1 MQQEFAIE
9 TRDLCYSFSRSGFAV
24 DHINLQVPLGSIY
37 GFLGPNGAGKTTT
50 MRLLCG
56 MLPGKFD
63 NIFLLGQRL
72 DQAMPGIFADVG
84 TLIETPSLYL
94 NLTAFDNLKVI
105 CTLRGLPHDSIGPI
119 LETVGLGHTLKKTVK
134 AFSLG
139 MKQRL
144 GIALAMLHQPK
155 LMLLDEPVNGL
166 DPAGIVE
173 VRELLIR
180 LKNEHGI
187 TIFISS
193 HLLSEIEKTC
203 DHIGIIHKGKLM
215 FQGSMDSLKGNPG
228 MSKEVQ
234 FQVDDAF
241 AAVKKI
247 ESVFPGV
254 KVLNGQQVQ
263 LNISDDMPV
272 SEINKKLVEMGIPVG
287 GIEVKKGLEEWFMNI
302 TTSKENNS

>member
-1 MQQEFAIE
+1 
-9 TRDLCYSFSRSGFAV
+9 
-24 DHINLQVPLGSIY
+24 
-37 GFLGPNGAGKTTT
+37 
-50 MRLLCG
+50 
-56 MLPGKFD
+56 
-63 NIFLLGQRL
+63 
-72 DQAMPGIFADVG
+72 
-84 TLIETPSLYL
+84 
-94 NLTAFDNLKVI
+94 
-105 CTLRGLPHDSIGPI
+105 
-119 LETVGLGHTLKKTVK
+119 
-134 AFSLG
+134 
-139 MKQRL
+139 
-144 GIALAMLHQPK
+144 
-155 LMLLDEPVNGL
+155 VNGL
-166 DPAGIVE
+166 DPTGIVE

-263 LNISDDMPV
+263 LNIS
-272 SEINKKLVEMGIPVG
+272 EG
-287 GIEVKKGLEEWFMNI
+287 
-302 TTSKENNS
+302 

>member
-1 MQQEFAIE
+1 MLQEFAIE
-9 TRDLCYSFSRSGFAV
+9 TRDLCYSFPRSGFAV

-56 MLPGKFD
+56 MLPGKYD

-72 DQAMPGIFADVG
+72 DQSMPGIFTDVG

-94 NLTAFDNLKVI
+94 NLTAHDNLKVI
-105 CTLRGLPHDSIGPI
+105 CTLRGLPFTHINPV
-119 LETVGLGHTLKKTVK
+119 LETVGLADTRGKTVK

-144 GIALAMLHQPK
+144 GIAMAMLHKPK
-155 LMLLDEPVNGL
+155 LLLLDEPVNGL
-166 DPAGIVE
+166 DPAGIIE
-173 VRELLIR
+173 IRELLIR
-180 LKNEHGI
+180 LKKENGI

-203 DHIGIIHKGKLM
+203 DHIGIIHKGKLK
-215 FQGSMDSLKGNPG
+215 FQGSMDTLKGNPG

-234 FQVDDAF
+234 FRVADAF

-247 ESVFPGV
+247 EPIFPGV
-254 KVLNGQQVQ
+254 KAINAQSFQM
-263 LNISDDMPV
+263 NIEDEMPV
-272 SEINKKLVEMGIPVG
+272 AEVNRKLVEMDIPVE

-302 TTSKENNS
+302 TR

>member
-9 TRDLCYSFSRSGFAV
+9 TRELCYAFPRSGFAV
-24 DHINLQVPLGSIY
+24 DHINLQVPQGSIY

-50 MRLLCG
+50 MRMLCG
-56 MLPGKFD
+56 MLPGKYD

-72 DQAMPGIFADVG
+72 DQSMPGIFTDVG

-94 NLTAFDNLKVI
+94 NLTAYDNLKVI
-105 CTLRGLPHDSIGPI
+105 CTLRGLPFHHIDPV
-119 LETVGLGHTLKKTVK
+119 LESVGLANTVSKTVK

-144 GIALAMLHQPK
+144 GIAMAILHKPK
-155 LMLLDEPVNGL
+155 LLLLDEPVNGL

-173 VRELLIR
+173 IRELLIR
-180 LKNEHGI
+180 LKNEQGV

-203 DHIGIIHKGKLM
+203 DHIGIIHKGKLK
-215 FQGSMDSLKGNPG
+215 FQGSMDLLKGDPG

-234 FQVDDAF
+234 FRVADAI

-247 ESVFPGV
+247 ESIFPGV
-254 KVLNGQQVQ
+254 KALTAQSFQM
-263 LNISDDMPV
+263 NIEDDMPV
-272 SEINKKLVEMGIPVG
+272 AELNKKLVEMDIPVE
-287 GIEVKKGLEEWFMNI
+287 GIEVRKGLEDWFMNI
-302 TTSKENNS
+302 TR